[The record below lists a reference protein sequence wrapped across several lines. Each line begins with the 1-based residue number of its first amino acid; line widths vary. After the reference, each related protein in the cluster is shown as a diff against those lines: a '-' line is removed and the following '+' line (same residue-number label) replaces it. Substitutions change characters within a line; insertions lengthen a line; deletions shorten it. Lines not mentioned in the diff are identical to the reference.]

1 MEKKRII
8 CLERKTN
15 GRMRTKWRKELRKRE
30 RNNKL
35 KDCEQN
41 MKEKIRSQ
49 IVIKRI
55 RWSKERKRRTRD

>member
-1 MEKKRII
+1 
-8 CLERKTN
+8 
-15 GRMRTKWRKELRKRE
+15 MRTKWRKELRKRE